1 MNKGLQI
8 MLCIN
13 AGIIIGMLIAIF
25 SPAFNHAQIIEQN
38 NTVVTERL
46 VIANVTSTLIKECAP
61 CSCDC
66 TCIDN
71 PQQGPSGGSYSVYGA
86 WANNGTGW
94 WK

>member
-1 MNKGLQI
+1 MQHLWKTWSLFVI
-8 MLCIN
+8 
-13 AGIIIGMLIAIF
+13 AGIVIGMGIMSFATEETIV
-25 SPAFNHAQIIEQN
+25 ERN
-38 NTVVTERL
+38 NTVVSEKV

-66 TCIDN
+66 TCVDN
-71 PQQGPSGGSYSVYGA
+71 PQQGPSGGSYSVHGA